1 MNELIEAFKND
12 FPGEA
17 IEIQECLDL
26 LSQVL
31 EEGVDSI
38 KNKFNDVI
46 DERDFIK
53 WDLYKNIVQLIDNF
67 RDQINGFASKLNVDV
82 DENMDEADSERTIP
96 NYENYRVDSNIPYT
110 LYNDFT
116 YKRPSGF
123 ELLGNRYEA
132 NDWKSVLL
140 NICELLISKDYVI
153 FELFLNDKSMNGKKL
168 KYFSKDE
175 NELRSPRRI
184 GNTDIFVM
192 TNMSANQIRTLISS
206 MLRKYKINLSEC
218 KIYLRADYSSLH

>member
-1 MNELIEAFKND
+1 M
-12 FPGEA
+12 
-17 IEIQECLDL
+17 
-26 LSQVL
+26 
-31 EEGVDSI
+31 
-38 KNKFNDVI
+38 
-46 DERDFIK
+46 
-53 WDLYKNIVQLIDNF
+53 
-67 RDQINGFASKLNVDV
+67 
-82 DENMDEADSERTIP
+82 
-96 NYENYRVDSNIPYT
+96 
-110 LYNDFT
+110 
-116 YKRPSGF
+116 
-123 ELLGNRYEA
+123 
-132 NDWKSVLL
+132 
-140 NICELLISKDYVI
+140 ISKDCVI